1 MMNPASYDII
11 ALQDLRV
18 TCLVGIHPHERITP
32 QPLVVQIKLYFER
45 KPGHFG
51 RTLAESLDY
60 SFACGDVAFLLE
72 AAHFQL
78 LETAV
83 EAICATLL
91 MNPPPDRPSIRP
103 DAVEVSIQ
111 KPQAL
116 GGKAV
121 PVVTV
126 LRHALEMQYGVEH
139 NNFGHV
145 DILHENQDCGVYLL
159 HIPAGGQI
167 PSHIHKVMGE
177 AELVMS
183 SGLLLQNESVEGGI
197 AHFWPLEF
205 VHQYDNPSD
214 ATRTILCVNRP
225 KFNPADEI
233 RVPIPESWPD
243 PRPHRKRF
251 FGLEQNLKP

>member
-1 MMNPASYDII
+1 MNAATHDII

-32 QPLVVQIKLYFER
+32 QPLVVQLKLYFER

-51 RTLAESLDY
+51 RTLVESLDY
-60 SFACGDVAFLLE
+60 SFVCGDVAFLLE
-72 AAHFQL
+72 AAQFQL

-91 MNPPPDRPSIRP
+91 MTPPPDRPSIRP

-116 GGKAV
+116 SGKAV

-126 LRHALEMQYGVEH
+126 LRHAEEMQYGIEH
-139 NNFGHV
+139 NDFGHV

-167 PSHIHKVMGE
+167 PAHIHKVMGE

-183 SGLLLQNESVEGGI
+183 RGLLLQGQPVDGGI

-205 VHQYDNPSD
+205 IHQYDNP
-214 ATRTILCVNRP
+214 TEVERTILCVNRP
-225 KFNPADEI
+225 KFDPGDEI
-233 RVPIPESWPD
+233 AVPVPETWPD

-251 FGLEQNLKP
+251 FGLETNLKP

>member
-1 MMNPASYDII
+1 MNTHTHDII
-11 ALQDLRV
+11 ALKDLRV

-32 QPLVVQIKLYFER
+32 QPLVVQIKLYFPR
-45 KPGHFG
+45 KPGSFG
-51 RTLAESLDY
+51 KTLAESLDY

-91 MNPPPDRPSIRP
+91 MPPPPDRPCIRP
-103 DAVEVSIQ
+103 EAVEVSIQ

-116 GGKAV
+116 AGKSV

-126 LRHALEMQYGVEH
+126 MRKADEMQYGVEH
-139 NNFGHV
+139 NDFGRV

-159 HIPAGGQI
+159 HIPAAGQI
-167 PSHIHKVMGE
+167 PAHIHKVMGE
-177 AELVMS
+177 AELIMS
-183 SGLLLQNESVEGGI
+183 RGLLLQGEAVDGGI

-205 VHQYDNPSD
+205 IHQYDNPSQE
-214 ATRTILCVNRP
+214 TRTILCVNRP
-225 KFNPADEI
+225 KFDPADEI
-233 RVPIPESWPD
+233 KVEQPQAWPD

>member
-126 LRHALEMQYGVEH
+126 LRHASEMQYGVEH

-205 VHQYDNPSD
+205 VHQYDNSSD

>member
-1 MMNPASYDII
+1 MNAATHDII

-32 QPLVVQIKLYFER
+32 QPLEVQLKLYFER
-45 KPGHFG
+45 KPGYFG

-60 SFACGDVAFLLE
+60 SFVCGDVAFLLE

-91 MNPPPDRPSIRP
+91 MTPPPDRPSIRP
-103 DAVEVSIQ
+103 DAVEVSIE

-126 LRHALEMQYGVEH
+126 LRHVGEMQYGIEH
-139 NNFGHV
+139 NDFGHV

-167 PSHIHKVMGE
+167 PAHLHREMGE

-183 SGLLLQNESVEGGI
+183 RGLLLQGEPVDGGL

-205 VHQYDNPSD
+205 IHQYDNPTD

-233 RVPIPESWPD
+233 PVPAPEAWPD

-251 FGLEQNLKP
+251 FGLETNLKP